1 MGRILIVDDEESDR
15 LLERSILERAGHT
28 LFFASDGEAALEAY
42 RTHVIELVI
51 TDLYMP
57 RLNGLRLIRELKAR
71 DPRVA
76 VIAISGIAAD
86 QLDVAEGLGAVRT
99 LSKPVAP
106 EALIEAVDEALEAR
120 RVAWP

>member
-15 LLERSILERAGHT
+15 VLERSILERAGHT
-28 LFFASDGEAALEAY
+28 LFSASDGEAALEAY

-57 RLNGLRLIRELKAR
+57 RLNGLRLIRQLKAQ

-86 QLDVAEGLGAVRT
+86 QLDLAEDLGAIRT
-99 LSKPVAP
+99 LSKPVDP
-106 EALIEAVDEALEAR
+106 EALLEAVAAALEAR
-120 RVAWP
+120 RAACP

>member
-15 LLERSILERAGHT
+15 HLERSILERAGHT
-28 LFFASDGEAALEAY
+28 LFFAPDGEAALEAY
-42 RTHVIELVI
+42 RTHVVEVVI

-57 RLNGLRLIRELKAR
+57 RLNGLRLIRELKAQ

-76 VIAISGIAAD
+76 VIAISGIAED
-86 QLDVAEGLGAVRT
+86 QLDLAEDLGAIST

-106 EALIEAVDEALEAR
+106 EDLMAAVDEALAAR
-120 RVAWP
+120 RATWP